1 MKKVILILMICIP
14 SLMGYSQTKQESI
27 KELFHVMQQ
36 DSIMDKMFSTMIPSM
51 LAQMKSQ
58 NPQKESLAEARSNE
72 MMKSSMQTARA
83 ILKKMMDE
91 DMVALYDKYFSQKE
105 INDYIAFYKSPSGQK
120 FIKVTP
126 DISKDLMMIMMQKYV
141 PQIQEAIKAK
151 TEEMKKAEK
160 K

>member
-1 MKKVILILMICIP
+1 MICIP

-72 MMKSSMQTARA
+72 MMKSSMQTTRA

-126 DISKDLMMIMMQKYV
+126 EFRKI
-141 PQIQEAIKAK
+141 
-151 TEEMKKAEK
+151 
-160 K
+160 